1 MADLVVERLLSNLGR
16 PGYIHRLP
24 RQAVGYIILGDFA
37 GRWWFQM
44 QSVLDFR
51 PVLFARS
58 SKCCLWFSSK
68 LFSSSSCYHSP
79 SNVGQTSGEI
89 VKWMG
94 EHAPVFGVNGEDISV
109 LHEPNQFFTSLKVR
123 SFSKIK
129 VFAFEYCLLL
139 CFIASCLG
147 KCQQSQAED
156 HLGFTIPGHW
166 GERAT
171 TCKRYSVLIR

>member
-1 MADLVVERLLSNLGR
+1 
-16 PGYIHRLP
+16 
-24 RQAVGYIILGDFA
+24 
-37 GRWWFQM
+37 M
-44 QSVLDFR
+44 QSVLDFG

-58 SKCCLWFSSK
+58 SKCCLWFTSK
-68 LFSSSSCYHSP
+68 LFSSSSGYHSR

-109 LHEPNQFFTSLKVR
+109 LHEPNQFFTTLKVR

-129 VFAFEYCLLL
+129 VFAFGYGLLL
-139 CFIASCLG
+139 CFIVTCLG

-166 GERAT
+166 GERTT
-171 TCKRYSVLIR
+171 TCKRYSVFIR